1 MVVTAEMV
9 EAARESK
16 KVKIP
21 LVAAELR
28 RLVHSSY
35 CWRACVSFQPVGCDD
50 THPLNGR

>member
-1 MVVTAEMV
+1 MV

-35 CWRACVSFQPVGCDD
+35 CQSIQHRSRGACGSSQREALRYMKPQ
-50 THPLNGR
+50 